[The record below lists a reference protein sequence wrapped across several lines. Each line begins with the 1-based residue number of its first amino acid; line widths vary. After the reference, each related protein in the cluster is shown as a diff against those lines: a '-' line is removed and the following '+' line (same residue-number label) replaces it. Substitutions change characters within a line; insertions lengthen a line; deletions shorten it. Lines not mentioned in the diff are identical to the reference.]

1 MNSARRT
8 TRRLCCLIVVC
19 ALCASIQVVQAQELP
34 SSTPETA
41 AISPAQRE
49 AHWREDLEFLTAKLS
64 AGGHTVDLKRGISS
78 RGQLDFDK
86 VYPTLKQDVA
96 ALESDVPNLSDGE
109 MILRLMKIVASAH
122 IAHNRVVPPLSSGFV
137 SRVPLSFQWFSDG
150 LAVSAASA
158 DYRAALGARVLTM
171 GGKTPEEVLA
181 SIAPYV
187 SQNNETQLRV
197 DSLDLLRLRIMLRR
211 AGALDESRNLALTLQ
226 KPGAAPFALTV
237 PTSTHIEP
245 LLSMYD
251 APSAPHPLWLSHAP
265 TEHYWYQYLSDSRTL
280 FVQYNSCEN
289 DPKLPFKDLAAK
301 VLADLH
307 SQPVER
313 VVIDMR
319 LNGGGDSRVINPLMD
334 GLAGWKG
341 KSGGLFVLIGRYTFS
356 SALDNAATLH
366 DRLHATLVG
375 ESTSGARSGYG
386 EVKVAV
392 LPNSKLQIR
401 FTSKWWGSHEKAE
414 QDVLVP
420 DIPAPLSLADA
431 LAGRDPVLAAAV
443 DAEYTDLISYIWA
456 VFTSESV

>member
-1 MNSARRT
+1 M
-8 TRRLCCLIVVC
+8 
-19 ALCASIQVVQAQELP
+19 
-34 SSTPETA
+34 
-41 AISPAQRE
+41 
-49 AHWREDLEFLTAKLS
+49 EFLTAKLS

-86 VYPTLKQDVA
+86 VYPTFKADIA
-96 ALESDVPNLSDGE
+96 TLESEVPNLTDGE
-109 MILRLMKIVASAH
+109 IILRLMKIVTSAH
-122 IAHNRVVPPLSSGFV
+122 IAHNRVVPPISSGFV
-137 SRVPLSFQWFSDG
+137 SRLPLSFEWFSDG
-150 LAVSAASA
+150 LAVTAASA
-158 DYRAALGARVLTM
+158 DYRDALGAHVVKM

-181 SIAPYV
+181 AIAPYISHV
-187 SQNNETQLRV
+187 NEIQLKANSS
-197 DSLDLLRLRIMLRR
+197 DFLRLRIMLRR
-211 AGALDESRNLALTLQ
+211 AGALDDNGNLALTLQ

-237 PTSTHIEP
+237 PTSVHIEP

-251 APSAPHPLWLSHAP
+251 EPSASHSLWMSHAP

-289 DPKLPFKDLAAK
+289 DAKLPFKDFAAK

-319 LNGGGDSRVINPLMD
+319 LNGGGDSRIINPLKN
-334 GLAGWKG
+334 GLADWKR

-392 LPNSKLQIR
+392 LPNSKLQVR

-431 LAGRDPVLAAAV
+431 TSGRDPVLEAAIHAPK
-443 DAEYTDLISYIWA
+443 
-456 VFTSESV
+456 